1 VNRRF
6 SSRLQYGMSYTWSKS
21 LDYNSDD
28 GNNVSVLIPVRI
40 RNYGLSSFDR
50 THILKVNWLYDL
62 PGFRSAAR
70 PVKWVA
76 NDWQVSG
83 IYIASTG
90 APLGVGF
97 ATVNTVDITGS
108 PTEGARI
115 DVRSDPSL
123 GHGERNFTRWFRTN
137 VFALPVVGT
146 YGNAARTSIRGPGAN
161 NFDVTVFKNFVYK
174 ERFRTQLRAEFY
186 NAFNHT
192 QFTGLDTTGRFDA
205 QGRQVNNQFGQI
217 TSTRAGRR
225 IQLALRLSF

>member
-1 VNRRF
+1 
-6 SSRLQYGMSYTWSKS
+6 
-21 LDYNSDD
+21 
-28 GNNVSVLIPVRI
+28 VSVLIPVRI
-40 RNYGLSSFDR
+40 RNYGISSFDR
-50 THILKVNWLYDL
+50 TRILKVNWLYDL

-83 IYIASTG
+83 IYIDSTG

-123 GHGERNFTRWFRTN
+123 GHGERNFTRWFRTD
-137 VFALPVVGT
+137 VFALPAIGT
-146 YGNAARTSIRGPGAN
+146 YGNTARTSIRGPGAN